1 MLGKKCITPSL
12 HHSIAP
18 IFLHPKTMK
27 FTFNWLKEIV
37 VFDASP
43 QRLAEMLTMAGL
55 EVESLT
61 ALREPETNREDWLFE
76 VGVTPNR
83 GDCLGIGG
91 IAREVAALAR
101 GKVKTL
107 PAIPSKNDPS
117 INKRI
122 GLSIEDPRL
131 CPRYSARIVDDVQIA
146 PAPAWLRYRLESCG
160 IRSVN
165 NVVDITNYVM
175 LETGQPLHA
184 FDLDRLAAKK
194 IIVKAAGAIK
204 TFTTLDGVERTLSAD
219 DLLICA
225 GDTPVAL
232 AGVMGGMDSEVIQS
246 TRSLLLE
253 SANFAP
259 TAIRRT
265 AKRLALHSEASH
277 RFERG
282 VDPLGTTPALNRA
295 VYLLGEIAG
304 AKPLNGVLDRFPAK
318 PKTPTILLRE
328 ESIEKLLGVRLGQK
342 RVVPLLRS
350 LGMKTEPQGKSGNVK
365 VVPPTSRPDITRE
378 ADLIEELARLHGYDR
393 IPTTLPALRPCGET
407 NDFRLGWERKIR
419 CLLAG
424 EGLAE
429 VINLPFTTQSLNRSF
444 SGRCDGAPSAVTVLN
459 PLAKDN
465 AEMRQSLLPGLL
477 DDLRLNLA
485 HKAGSFCAYHLGK
498 NFRLTKDGEIEE
510 RQCLAALLYGP
521 RSRCGLRLGDES
533 PIGFLE
539 CKGVVEAILDLL
551 RVREP
556 VTWSNAASESLQPG
570 RAAILRHGET
580 KLGYL
585 GQLHPDL
592 CDRLAVPA
600 VFLFELDF
608 EKLLEYAPRRITTH
622 ALPRF
627 PAVERDV
634 AIVVDRDFAAQ
645 QIVSW
650 IDNLGEALIERVEVF
665 DQYLGAP
672 IPEGKKSLAYKV
684 SYRAEDRTLTDGE
697 INELHQSLVDRLG
710 MTFGAERRS

>member
-1 MLGKKCITPSL
+1 
-12 HHSIAP
+12 
-18 IFLHPKTMK
+18 MK
-27 FTFNWLKEIV
+27 FTFNWLKEFV
-37 VFDASP
+37 AFDASP

-83 GDCLGIGG
+83 GDCLGIAG

-101 GKVKTL
+101 GKLKTL
-107 PAIPSKNDPS
+107 PARPSKNDPS

-122 GLSIEDPRL
+122 GLSIEDRRL
-131 CPRYSARIVDDVQIA
+131 CPRYSTRIVDDVKIA

-160 IRSVN
+160 IRSIN

-184 FDLDRLAAKK
+184 FDLDRLVAKK
-194 IIVKAAGAIK
+194 IIVKPAGPIK
-204 TFTTLDGVERTLSAD
+204 AFTTLDGVERMLTAG
-219 DLLICA
+219 DLLICD

-232 AGVMGGMDSEVIQS
+232 AGVMGGMNSEVTPS

-282 VDPLGTTPALNRA
+282 VDPLGTIPALNRA

-328 ESIEKLLGVRLGQK
+328 ARIEKLLGVRLYQK

-365 VVPPTSRPDITRE
+365 VVVPTSRPDITRE

-407 NDFRLGWERKIR
+407 NNFSLGWERKIR

-444 SGRCDGAPSAVTVLN
+444 SGLWDGAPSTVTLLN
-459 PLAKDN
+459 PLAKES
-465 AEMRQSLLPGLL
+465 AEMRRSLLPGLL

-498 NFRLTKDGEIEE
+498 SFGLTKDGEIEE

-521 RSRCGLRLGDES
+521 RRRCGLRLGDES

-539 CKGVVEAILDLL
+539 CKGVVEAILDLF
-551 RVREP
+551 RVRVS
-556 VTWSNAASESLQPG
+556 VTWSSAASESLHPG
-570 RAAILRHGET
+570 RSAILRHGET

-608 EKLLEYAPRRITTH
+608 EKLLEYAPRQIKTY

-650 IDNLGEALIERVEVF
+650 IHNLGEALIERVEVF

-710 MTFGAERRS
+710 KTFGAERRS